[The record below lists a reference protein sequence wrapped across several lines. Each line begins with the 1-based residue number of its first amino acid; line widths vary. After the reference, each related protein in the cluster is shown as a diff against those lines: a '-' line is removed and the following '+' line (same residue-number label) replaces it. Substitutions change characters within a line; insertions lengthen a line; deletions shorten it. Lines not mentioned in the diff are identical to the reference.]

1 MTRRP
6 LPRFL
11 PHLSRSRVFH
21 AGLLPVL
28 VLPLALAACSG
39 SEHSDLKQELVV
51 LTKDQRG
58 KIDPLPVVKPYEPVP
73 YQAFDQPDPFGT
85 QKIELVAKSSGGG
98 GGLKPDLNRPKE
110 PLEAYPLETLKMV
123 GVLQQKKQ
131 TFALVR
137 ADTSLYRIKVG
148 NYLGQNFG
156 LVTGISDN
164 QVQLRELIQDAGGDW
179 SERQSTLQLQDAG
192 SGK

>member
-1 MTRRP
+1 MTRAAII
-6 LPRFL
+6 
-11 PHLSRSRVFH
+11 LSLS
-21 AGLLPVL
+21 
-28 VLPLALAACSG
+28 LPLALGACMEG
-39 SEHSDLKQELVV
+39 EHSDLQQELNNM
-51 LTKDQRG
+51 TKDLRG

-73 YQAFDQPDPFGT
+73 YTAFDQADPFGP
-85 QKIELVAKSSGGG
+85 QKIDLVAKANNSGNS
-98 GGLKPDLNRPKE
+98 GLKPDTNRPKE

-123 GVLQQKKQ
+123 GVLQQNKQ

-137 ADTSLYRIKVG
+137 ADANLYRVKVG

-164 QVQLRELIQDAGGDW
+164 EVKVRELVQDAGGDW
-179 SERQSTLQLQDAG
+179 AERQSTLQLQDAG